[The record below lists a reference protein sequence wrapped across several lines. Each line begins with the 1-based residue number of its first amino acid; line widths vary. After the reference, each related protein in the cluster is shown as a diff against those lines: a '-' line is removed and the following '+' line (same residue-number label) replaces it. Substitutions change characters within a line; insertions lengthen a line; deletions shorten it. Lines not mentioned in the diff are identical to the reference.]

1 MGKSVTGELEKRV
14 CVGLW
19 QNVVTVNGSIVHVSG
34 VLRLARLQVN
44 PFAAIRLESF
54 LWFPD
59 ERVSPGMS
67 GVVLLVRSYC
77 RSDAVDGRLRSIPI
91 PAYARFA
98 SSELLQVR
106 ECLS

>member
-14 CVGLW
+14 CGGLW

-54 LWFPD
+54 LWFSD
-59 ERVSPGMS
+59 ERVS
-67 GVVLLVRSYC
+67 VLLVRSYC

>member
-14 CVGLW
+14 CGGLW

-54 LWFPD
+54 LWFSD
-59 ERVSPGMS
+59 
-67 GVVLLVRSYC
+67 VVLLVRSYC